1 MEDRITSIFGA
12 DVFSDK
18 VMSERLPEDV
28 YKSLKRT
35 ISMGRSL
42 DLGVANA
49 VATEMKNW
57 AIENGATHYTH
68 WFQPM
73 TGITAE
79 KHDSFV
85 TPLENGTAITDFSGK
100 QLIKGEPDAS
110 SFPSGGLRATF
121 EARGYTAWDPTS
133 YAFIKNNVLCIPTVF
148 CSYSGEALDKK
159 TPLLRSI
166 EVIGKQA
173 LRILRLFGDETTK
186 RVIPS
191 VGAEQEYF
199 LIRKEDYV
207 ARHDLLYTGR
217 TLFGARP
224 PKGQQLNDHYFGS
237 LKPKVK
243 EFMMDLDDALWR
255 LGVCAKTEHNE
266 AAPAQH
272 ELAPLFTTVNT
283 ACDHNQII
291 MDTMKRTA
299 AKHGLICLL
308 AEKPFEGVN
317 GSGKHN
323 NWSLTTNDGVN
334 LIDPGKTPA
343 ENAQF
348 LVFLAAT
355 IAAVDEYQDL
365 LRISVAS
372 PGNDHRLGADE
383 APPAILSMFVGEEL
397 GAILDAIESGSTY
410 HAECGGVM
418 EIGVHVLP
426 KFPKD
431 TSDRNRTSPF
441 AFTGNKFEF
450 RMPGSSLSIAG
461 PNTVLN
467 TIVAEELSKIADELE
482 GVEDFNGALNRVI
495 RRIIKEHK
503 RIIYSGNGYTKE
515 WEEEAARRGLS
526 NYRTLPDALAHMC
539 DEKNVALFERHH
551 IYTAKEL
558 ASRRDIIL
566 ENYATVTAIEADTMV
581 DMIRKEILPAAV
593 KYMTSLSS
601 SALSKRKVSE
611 NISIE
616 FEEKLASRLSTFCD
630 ALYEACEELDV
641 KSRCLRDKMSNVEE
655 AANYCRDTLIPA
667 MSSARAFADGIE
679 VITDRSVWPYPTYG
693 DILFAVR

>member
-1 MEDRITSIFGA
+1 MEDKITEIFGA
-12 DVFSDK
+12 DVFNDK

-42 DLGVANA
+42 NLSVANA
-49 VATEMKNW
+49 VANEMKEW

-85 TPLENGTAITDFSGK
+85 SPLENGTAISEFSGK

-133 YAFIKNNVLCIPTVF
+133 YAFIKSGVLCIPTVF
-148 CSYSGEALDKK
+148 CSYSGESLDKK

-186 RVIPS
+186 RVVPS

-199 LIRKEDYV
+199 LIRREDYV
-207 ARHDLLYTGR
+207 ARRDLLYTGR

-237 LKPKVK
+237 IKPKIK
-243 EFMMDLDDALWR
+243 EFMKDLDVALWR

-272 ELAPLFTTVNT
+272 ELAPLYTTVNT
-283 ACDHNQII
+283 ACDHNQIM
-291 MDTMKRTA
+291 MDTMKRVA
-299 AKHGLICLL
+299 SEHGLICLL
-308 AEKPFEGVN
+308 NEKPFEGVN

-323 NWSLTTNDGVN
+323 NWSLTTDDGQN
-334 LIDPGKTPA
+334 LLDPGKTPA

-355 IAAVDEYQDL
+355 IAAVDDYQDL
-365 LRISVAS
+365 LRISIAS
-372 PGNDHRLGADE
+372 PGNDHRLGAAE
-383 APPAILSMFVGEEL
+383 APPAILSMFLGDEL
-397 GAILDAIESGSTY
+397 TAILESIESGTPY
-410 HAECGGVM
+410 HDEDRGIM

-461 PNTVLN
+461 PNTILN
-467 TIVAEELSKIADELE
+467 TIVAEELSRIADELE

-503 RIIYSGNGYTKE
+503 RIIYGGNGYTKD
-515 WEEEAARRGLS
+515 WEAEAERRGLS
-526 NYRTLPDALAHMC
+526 NYRTLPDALSHMC
-539 DEKNVALFERHH
+539 DKKNVELFERHR
-551 IYTAKEL
+551 IFTEKEL
-558 ASRRDIIL
+558 VSRREIIL
-566 ENYATVTAIEADTMV
+566 ENYATVTGIEADTMIE
-581 DMIRKEILPAAV
+581 MIRKEILPASV
-593 KYMTSLSS
+593 KYISTLSAA
-601 SALSKRKVSE
+601 ALSKRRISE
-611 NISIE
+611 NISID
-616 FEEKLASRLSTFCD
+616 FEETLASKLSNLNDSLYKATEKLAASS
-630 ALYEACEELDV
+630 EEL
-641 KSRCLRDKMSNVEE
+641 KSIDCYEV
-655 AANYCRDTLIPA
+655 AAAFCRDTLIPD
-667 MSSARAFADGIE
+667 MKTARAFADEIE
-679 VITDRSVWPYPTYG
+679 SLTDRSVWPYPTYG

>member
-1 MEDRITSIFGA
+1 MEDKISKIFGS
-12 DVFSDK
+12 DVFNDR

-28 YKSLKRT
+28 YRSLKRT

-42 DLGVANA
+42 DLGVANV
-49 VATEMKNW
+49 VAEEMKNW

-79 KHDSFV
+79 KHDSFIL
-85 TPLENGTAITDFSGK
+85 PLENGTAITEFSGK

-133 YAFIKNNVLCIPTVF
+133 FAFIKDGVLCIPTVF

-166 EVIGKQA
+166 EVIGREA
-173 LRILRLFGDETTK
+173 LRILRLFGDDKTR
-186 RVIPS
+186 RVTPS

-199 LIRKEDYV
+199 LIRREDYV
-207 ARHDLLYTGR
+207 ARRDLLFTGR

-237 LKPKVK
+237 IKPRVK
-243 EFMMDLDDALWR
+243 EFMKDLDESLWR
-255 LGVCAKTEHNE
+255 LGVSAKTEHNE

-272 ELAPLFTTVNT
+272 ELAPIYATVNT
-283 ACDHNQII
+283 ACDHNQIM
-291 MDTMKRTA
+291 MDMMKRVA
-299 AKHGLICLL
+299 SRHGLICLL
-308 AEKPFEGVN
+308 GEKPFEGVN

-323 NWSLTTNDGVN
+323 NWSLTTDDGQN
-334 LIDPGKTPA
+334 LLDPGKTPA

-348 LVFLAAT
+348 LIFLVAVVAA
-355 IAAVDEYQDL
+355 ADEYQDL

-372 PGNDHRLGADE
+372 PGNDHRLGGAE
-383 APPAILSMFVGEEL
+383 APPAIVSMFLGDELTSILESIENGTTYRGE
-397 GAILDAIESGSTY
+397 G
-410 HAECGGVM
+410 GGVV
-418 EIGVHVLP
+418 EVGVHVLP

-431 TSDRNRTSPF
+431 TSDRNRTSPL

-450 RMPGSSLSIAG
+450 RMPGASLSIAG
-461 PNTVLN
+461 PNTVIN
-467 TIVAEELSKIADELE
+467 TIVADELSKIADELE
-482 GVEDFNGALNRVI
+482 GEEDFNASLGSVI
-495 RRIIKEHK
+495 RRLIKEHK

-526 NYRTLPDALAHMC
+526 NYRTLPDALSHMC
-539 DEKNVALFERHH
+539 DGKNVELFERHH
-551 IYTAKEL
+551 IYTEKEL
-558 ASRRDIIL
+558 SSRRDIIL
-566 ENYATVTAIEADTMV
+566 ENYATVTGIEADTMV
-581 DMIRKEILPAAV
+581 DMIRKDILPASV
-593 KYMTSLSS
+593 KYVKTLSDTVFS
-601 SALSKRKVSE
+601 KMNVSRRVSTRFEDTLSERLSALNDS
-611 NISIE
+611 
-616 FEEKLASRLSTFCD
+616 
-630 ALYEACEELDV
+630 LYDACERLDAASGKLSAFED
-641 KSRCLRDKMSNVEE
+641 KSE
-655 AANYCRDTLIPA
+655 AASYCRDTLIPL
-667 MSSARAFADGIE
+667 MNEARSFADEIE
-679 VITDRSVWPYPTYG
+679 SLTDRSVWPYPTYG

>member
-1 MEDRITSIFGA
+1 MEDMISKIFGS
-12 DVFSDK
+12 DVFNDR
-18 VMSERLPEDV
+18 VMSSRLPEDV

-42 DLGVANA
+42 DLGVANV
-49 VATEMKNW
+49 VAEEMKNW

-68 WFQPM
+68 WFQPL

-79 KHDSFV
+79 KHDSFIL
-85 TPLENGTAITDFSGK
+85 PLENGTAITEFCGK

-133 YAFIKNNVLCIPTVF
+133 FAFIKDGVLCIPTVF

-166 EVIGKQA
+166 EVIGREA
-173 LRILRLFGDETTK
+173 LRILRLFGDDKTK
-186 RVIPS
+186 RVTPS

-199 LIRKEDYV
+199 LIRREDYV
-207 ARHDLLYTGR
+207 ARRDLLFTGR

-237 LKPKVK
+237 IKPRVK
-243 EFMMDLDDALWR
+243 EFMKDLDEALWR
-255 LGVCAKTEHNE
+255 LGVSAKTEHNE

-272 ELAPLFTTVNT
+272 ELAPIYATVNT
-283 ACDHNQII
+283 ACDHNQIM
-291 MDTMKRTA
+291 MDMMKRVA
-299 AKHGLICLL
+299 SRHGLICLL
-308 AEKPFEGVN
+308 GEKPFEGVN

-323 NWSLTTNDGVN
+323 NWSLTTNDGQN
-334 LIDPGKTPA
+334 LLDPGKTPA

-348 LVFLAAT
+348 LVFLVATVAA
-355 IAAVDEYQDL
+355 ADEYQDL

-372 PGNDHRLGADE
+372 PGNDHRLGAAE
-383 APPAILSMFVGEEL
+383 APPAIVSMFLGDEL
-397 GAILDAIESGSTY
+397 TAILESIENGTTY
-410 HAECGGVM
+410 RGEGGGVM
-418 EIGVHVLP
+418 EVGVHVLP

-431 TSDRNRTSPF
+431 TSDRNRTSPL

-461 PNTVLN
+461 PNTVFN
-467 TIVAEELSKIADELE
+467 TIVADELSKIATELE
-482 GVEDFNGALNRVI
+482 GASDFNAALGSII
-495 RRIIKEHK
+495 RRLIKEHK

-515 WEEEAARRGLS
+515 WEAEASRRGLS

-539 DEKNVALFERHH
+539 DKKNVELFERHH
-551 IYTAKEL
+551 IFTEKEL

-566 ENYATVTAIEADTMV
+566 ENYATVTGIEADTMV
-581 DMIRKEILPAAV
+581 DMIRKDILPASV
-593 KYMTSLSS
+593 KYVKTLSDTVFSKMNVERHVSVRFEETLSDRLSS
-601 SALSKRKVSE
+601 LNDSLW
-611 NISIE
+611 
-616 FEEKLASRLSTFCD
+616 D
-630 ALYEACEELDV
+630 ACERLAAASGKLPSFED
-641 KSRCLRDKMSNVEE
+641 KSE
-655 AANYCRDTLIPA
+655 AAAYCRDTLIPL
-667 MSSARAFADGIE
+667 MKEARALADNVE
-679 VITDRSVWPYPTYG
+679 CLTDRSVWPYPTYG